1 MESLTREMK
10 MAIRSLARSRSYGL
24 AVLLTLSTCIA
35 VNVAIFAIVNSVL
48 LQPLPV
54 PNAQEIVLMSNRY
67 PKAGVGEQNISS
79 SGDYYDRLE
88 NVKALQEQAEFRFS
102 DQTININGVPEQA
115 KAMIATPS
123 LFPLLR
129 AQPAWG
135 RAFTNAEGEI
145 GREHKVILSYGL
157 WQQLYAGDQNI
168 LGREIRLSSVPFEIV
183 GVMPGNFVFIDPAV
197 RLWIPAA
204 FTSEEKTTHHNNNW
218 YSIGRLKPG
227 ATIHE
232 VQEQVD
238 ALNAANLEKLPQ
250 MRDLLVNAGFHTVV
264 EPLQEMLIKD
274 VRGVLYFLWAGA
286 VFVLMIGALNV
297 ANLALARA
305 SLRRKEIATRLAL
318 GAGRARVMVQ
328 FMVENLLLAG
338 ASCLVGLLLGATLLR
353 TLAIIGLNHYPR
365 ANEVRVDSNVIFVAV
380 LMAAAAAV
388 LITLMSSLGLS
399 KQGLQYVLRD
409 DERTGSGGKSTR
421 RVRQGLV
428 VAQIGF
434 AFSLLFAAGL
444 LLASFRQLLDV
455 NPGYRTQGIVTA
467 SVRAPEAKYSDP
479 VQRQALMNRML
490 ESIRQTPGVVSAGAT
505 TVIPLGG
512 NYNNGVIL
520 GEGHPMTPG
529 ESVISPNQLEVTPG
543 YLETMEISLVRGR
556 YFQESDN
563 PNSPLVVVVDERLAK
578 RFWPNRDPIGQ
589 RMYEPGAA
597 GITSNEHTVWYR
609 VVGVVRSARLE
620 DLSGSGNAVGTYYFP
635 FAQRTSNHYTV
646 AVRTQGRAPGPSKR
660 SGDGWRQSTQR
671 WLCSM

>member
-1 MESLTREMK
+1 MG
-10 MAIRSLARSRSYGL
+10 SR
-24 AVLLTLSTCIA
+24 
-35 VNVAIFAIVNSVL
+35 FH
-48 LQPLPV
+48 Q
-54 PNAQEIVLMSNRY
+54 
-67 PKAGVGEQNISS
+67 
-79 SGDYYDRLE
+79 
-88 NVKALQEQAEFRFS
+88 
-102 DQTININGVPEQA
+102 
-115 KAMIATPS
+115 
-123 LFPLLR
+123 
-129 AQPAWG
+129 
-135 RAFTNAEGEI
+135 NAEGEI
-145 GREHKVILSYGL
+145 GSEHKVILSYGL

-183 GVMPGNFVFIDPAV
+183 GVMPGNFGFIDPAV

-218 YSIGRLKPG
+218 YSIGRLQPG

-274 VRGVLYFLWAGA
+274 VRGVLYLLWAGA

-338 ASCLVGLLLGATLLR
+338 ASCVVGLLLGATLLR

-388 LITLMSSLGLS
+388 LITLLSSLGLS

-589 RMYEPGAA
+589 RMYEPGAT

-620 DLSGSGNAVGTYYFP
+620 DLSGSGNPVGTYYFP
-635 FAQRTSNHYTV
+635 FAQRTSNRYTV
-646 AVRTQGRAPGPSKR
+646 ALRTERERAGTVQTVRRRLAAIDPEVALFDVSTMAQREELSLASRRTSLLLALGFGVLALFLSAVGIYGVLAIPGGAAPQRDWDS
-660 SGDGWRQSTQR
+660 SGVGQHALRHR
-671 WLCSM
+671 